1 MESPRTF
8 SLLLFASGLWRS
20 ALTHCN
26 VFPVY
31 WSILAFI
38 ILIGDYLSGPTIQFP
53 ILYLIPV
60 SLASWYSGWKWG
72 LALAVGMSL
81 IRLYY
86 YVAFWPVPQTLYDAS
101 VNTMIRILVLGGAAY
116 LVSRT
121 ARQTQ
126 ELAKRV
132 NILEGILP
140 VCSFCKK
147 IRDQQGHWHS
157 MEQFISERSE
167 AQFTHGFCPECGER
181 HYGDFLKPP
190 DELMPKS

>member
-1 MESPRTF
+1 
-8 SLLLFASGLWRS
+8 
-20 ALTHCN
+20 
-26 VFPVY
+26 
-31 WSILAFI
+31 
-38 ILIGDYLSGPTIQFP
+38 
-53 ILYLIPV
+53 
-60 SLASWYSGWKWG
+60 
-72 LALAVGMSL
+72 MSL

-86 YVAFWPVPQTLYDAS
+86 YVMFWPVPLTVYDAS
-101 VNTMIRILVLGGAAY
+101 INTVIRILVLGGAAF

-157 MEQFISERSE
+157 MESFITERSE

-181 HYGDFLKPP
+181 HYGDFLKNPAGP
-190 DELMPKS
+190 TQRS